1 VIAPEDLALLRRVLS
16 SGRPILVGKNAAGG
30 SVHGSVGNVALGAKS
45 LMLLPLMS
53 TKGPVGVLTLI
64 STKSARRFAGSDLA
78 VAEDLAARIG
88 TAIERAQLYNEAREA
103 VQARQDILAFVSHDL
118 KNSLMSLF
126 LNVEMLTRSAPRDE
140 RRRGWKQ
147 LERIRRGVT
156 QMQRMIE
163 DLLDVGSIESGRLA
177 IDSRE
182 HEIGELFADAVE
194 LSAPLIQD
202 KQIEIKIET
211 PPPPFKVRCD
221 RERMMQVFSNLIGNA
236 VKFVPERG
244 TIVLS
249 AAASGASA
257 LVAVRDTGPGIP
269 PARLPHLFQRYWQAD
284 ETARKGRGL
293 GLFITKGIVEAQGGV
308 IWAESQVGTGSGA
321 NDPRS
326 ELRHASAARER
337 AFARMIDRCSRL
349 PEAPSRHS
357 RNQPAAYSGID
368 RKALRLGRGPG
379 RVGHVPLGEP
389 EVDLHLLPHEGLRVL
404 GGEVEP
410 VGVHELD
417 RVLQPHLPGV
427 ERDLGVDLFAKLTL
441 DRLERQS
448 GELLAELFTHH
459 HARHAPS
466 LYRAPAQLT
475 RA

>member
-1 VIAPEDLALLRRVLS
+1 MRSVRERRSDLFDAPGSAREEKLRLLATASQVLASSFELAEPLRHVAQLAVARLADVVLIDLLGEKGDLSRVAMASAEAGPAEAPSATAIAPDDLALLRRVLS

-30 SVHGSVGNVALGAKS
+30 SVQGSVGNVALGAKS

-53 TKGPVGVLTLI
+53 QKGPVGVLTLV

-78 VAEDLAARIG
+78 VAEDLALRIG
-88 TAIERAQLYNEAREA
+88 TAIERAQLYNQAREA

-182 HEIGELFADAVE
+182 HEIGELFEDAVE
-194 LSAPLIQD
+194 MSAPLIHD
-202 KQIEIKIET
+202 KRIEIKIET

-308 IWAESQVGTGSGA
+308 IWAESQVGTGSTFFITL
-321 NDPRS
+321 P
-326 ELRHASAARER
+326 LITPIAR
-337 AFARMIDRCSRL
+337 
-349 PEAPSRHS
+349 
-357 RNQPAAYSGID
+357 
-368 RKALRLGRGPG
+368 
-379 RVGHVPLGEP
+379 
-389 EVDLHLLPHEGLRVL
+389 
-404 GGEVEP
+404 
-410 VGVHELD
+410 HEL
-417 RVLQPHLPGV
+417 VV
-427 ERDLGVDLFAKLTL
+427 EGGKRPAK
-441 DRLERQS
+441 
-448 GELLAELFTHH
+448 
-459 HARHAPS
+459 
-466 LYRAPAQLT
+466 RAPARLNSGT
-475 RA
+475 RNRIRAND

>member
-1 VIAPEDLALLRRVLS
+1 MRLRSARERRSDLFDGQGSPREEKLRLLATASQVLALSFDLTEPLREVARLAVVRLADVALIDVLGDKGDLNRVASAFAATGLERAAAGPSDLALRRQVVS
-16 SGRPILVGKNAAGG
+16 SGRPILIGKDGAGAAIPVDGVMG
-30 SVHGSVGNVALGAKS
+30 TKS

-53 TKGPVGVLTLI
+53 TKGPVGVLTLAA
-64 STKSARRFAGSDLA
+64 TRATRRFAGSDLA
-78 VAEDLAARIG
+78 VAQDLAARIG
-88 TAIERAQLYNEAREA
+88 TAVERAQLYNEAKEA

-126 LNVEMLTRSAPRDE
+126 LNVEMLMRSAPLDE

-147 LERIRRGVT
+147 LDRIRRGVN
-156 QMQRMIE
+156 QMRRMID

-182 HEIGELFADAVE
+182 HEMGELFEDAVE
-194 LSAPLIQD
+194 LSAPLIHD
-202 KQIEIKIET
+202 KRIEIKIEM

-236 VKFVPERG
+236 VKFVPEKG

-308 IWAESQVGTGSGA
+308 IWAESQVGTGSTFFITLPLVTPISRHELLVDGGKRPPKRAPTRISTGTRNRIRA
-321 NDPRS
+321 ND
-326 ELRHASAARER
+326 
-337 AFARMIDRCSRL
+337 
-349 PEAPSRHS
+349 
-357 RNQPAAYSGID
+357 
-368 RKALRLGRGPG
+368 
-379 RVGHVPLGEP
+379 
-389 EVDLHLLPHEGLRVL
+389 
-404 GGEVEP
+404 
-410 VGVHELD
+410 
-417 RVLQPHLPGV
+417 
-427 ERDLGVDLFAKLTL
+427 
-441 DRLERQS
+441 
-448 GELLAELFTHH
+448 
-459 HARHAPS
+459 
-466 LYRAPAQLT
+466 
-475 RA
+475 

>member
-1 VIAPEDLALLRRVLS
+1 MGSVKERRSDLFDAPGTAREEKLRLLATASQVLASSFELSEPLRHVAQLAVARLADVVLIDLLGEKGDLNRVALASEAGPAEAPAAIAAEDLALLRRVLS
-16 SGRPILVGKNAAGG
+16 SGRPILVRKNAPGG
-30 SVHGSVGNVALGAKS
+30 SAPGNAGAVPAGAKS
-45 LMLLPLMS
+45 VVLLPLMS
-53 TKGPVGVLTLI
+53 SKGPVGVLTLV
-64 STKSARRFAGSDLA
+64 STKSARRFAGSDLE

-88 TAIERAQLYNEAREA
+88 TAVERAQLYNEAREA

-182 HEIGELFADAVE
+182 HEIGELFEDAVE
-194 LSAPLIQD
+194 LSAPLIHD
-202 KQIEIKIET
+202 KRIEIKIET

-308 IWAESQVGTGSGA
+308 IWAESQVGTGST
-321 NDPRS
+321 
-326 ELRHASAARER
+326 
-337 AFARMIDRCSRL
+337 FFITL
-349 PEAPSRHS
+349 PLITPIAH
-357 RNQPAAYSGID
+357 
-368 RKALRLGRGPG
+368 
-379 RVGHVPLGEP
+379 
-389 EVDLHLLPHEGLRVL
+389 
-404 GGEVEP
+404 
-410 VGVHELD
+410 HEL
-417 RVLQPHLPGV
+417 VV
-427 ERDLGVDLFAKLTL
+427 EGGKRPAK
-441 DRLERQS
+441 
-448 GELLAELFTHH
+448 
-459 HARHAPS
+459 
-466 LYRAPAQLT
+466 RAPARLNSAT
-475 RA
+475 RNRIRAND

>member
-1 VIAPEDLALLRRVLS
+1 MRSVRERRSDLFDAPGSAREEKLRLLATASQVLASSFELDQPLRHVAQLAAERLADVVLIDLLGTKGDLSRVAMARAEAAPAEAQPTTIAPEDLALLRRVLS

-30 SVHGSVGNVALGAKS
+30 SVQGSVGNVALGAKS

-53 TKGPVGVLTLI
+53 QKGPLGVLTLV

-78 VAEDLAARIG
+78 VAEDLALRIG
-88 TAIERAQLYNEAREA
+88 TAIERAQLYNQARAA

-182 HEIGELFADAVE
+182 HEIGDLFADAVE
-194 LSAPLIQD
+194 MSAPLIHD
-202 KQIEIKIET
+202 KRIEIKIET

-308 IWAESQVGTGSGA
+308 IWAESQVGTGSTFFITL
-321 NDPRS
+321 P
-326 ELRHASAARER
+326 LITPIAR
-337 AFARMIDRCSRL
+337 
-349 PEAPSRHS
+349 
-357 RNQPAAYSGID
+357 
-368 RKALRLGRGPG
+368 
-379 RVGHVPLGEP
+379 
-389 EVDLHLLPHEGLRVL
+389 
-404 GGEVEP
+404 
-410 VGVHELD
+410 HEL
-417 RVLQPHLPGV
+417 VV
-427 ERDLGVDLFAKLTL
+427 EGGKRP
-441 DRLERQS
+441 
-448 GELLAELFTHH
+448 
-459 HARHAPS
+459 AR
-466 LYRAPAQLT
+466 RAPARINSGT
-475 RA
+475 RNRIRAND

>member
-1 VIAPEDLALLRRVLS
+1 MRSARERRSDLFDAPGSAREEKLRLLATASQVLATSFDLSEPLRHVAQLAVARLADVALIDLLGEKGDLTRVAMASGDDGPEAPPSAATGPDDLALLRRVLS
-16 SGRPILVGKNAAGG
+16 SGRPILLGKYGASAHVSGQ
-30 SVHGSVGNVALGAKS
+30 SGNVGSAGVGTFGNFGLSARS

-53 TKGPVGVLTLI
+53 QKGPVGVLTLA

-88 TAIERAQLYNEAREA
+88 TALERAQLYNEAREA

-177 IDSRE
+177 IDTRE
-182 HEIGELFADAVE
+182 HEIGQLFADAVE
-194 LSAPLIQD
+194 LSAPLIHD
-202 KQIEIKIET
+202 KRIEIKLET
-211 PPPPFKVRCD
+211 PAPPFKVRCD

-269 PARLPHLFQRYWQAD
+269 AARLPHLFQRYWQAD

-308 IWAESQVGTGSGA
+308 IWAESQVGTGSTFFITLPLITPIARPELVVDGAKRPAKRAPPRLNSATRNRIRA
-321 NDPRS
+321 ND
-326 ELRHASAARER
+326 
-337 AFARMIDRCSRL
+337 
-349 PEAPSRHS
+349 
-357 RNQPAAYSGID
+357 
-368 RKALRLGRGPG
+368 
-379 RVGHVPLGEP
+379 
-389 EVDLHLLPHEGLRVL
+389 
-404 GGEVEP
+404 
-410 VGVHELD
+410 
-417 RVLQPHLPGV
+417 
-427 ERDLGVDLFAKLTL
+427 
-441 DRLERQS
+441 
-448 GELLAELFTHH
+448 
-459 HARHAPS
+459 
-466 LYRAPAQLT
+466 
-475 RA
+475 

>member
-1 VIAPEDLALLRRVLS
+1 MRSVRERRSDLFDAPGSAREERLRLLATASQVLASSFELAQPLQHVAQLAAARLADVVLIDLLGEKGDLNRVAMAFSEAGPGEPPSTAIAPDDLTLLRRVLS
-16 SGRPILVGKNAAGG
+16 SGRPILVGRNAVAGSTTAGPG
-30 SVHGSVGNVALGAKS
+30 SLAVGAKS
-45 LMLLPLMS
+45 LMMLPLMS
-53 TKGPVGVLTLI
+53 TKGPVGVLTLV
-64 STKSARRFAGSDLA
+64 STRSARRFAGSDLA
-78 VAEDLAARIG
+78 VAEDLVARIG
-88 TAIERAQLYNEAREA
+88 TAVERARLYNQAREA

-126 LNVEMLTRSAPRDE
+126 LNVEMLTRSAPHDE

-182 HEIGELFADAVE
+182 HEIGELFKDAVE
-194 LSAPLIQD
+194 LSAPLIHD
-202 KQIEIKIET
+202 KRIEIKIET
-211 PPPPFKVRCD
+211 PPAPFKVRCD

-269 PARLPHLFQRYWQAD
+269 PARIPHLFQRYWQAD

-308 IWAESQVGTGSGA
+308 IWAESQVGTGSTFFITLPLITPITRRELVVEGGKRPARRAPPRLNNSTRTRIRA
-321 NDPRS
+321 ND
-326 ELRHASAARER
+326 
-337 AFARMIDRCSRL
+337 
-349 PEAPSRHS
+349 
-357 RNQPAAYSGID
+357 
-368 RKALRLGRGPG
+368 
-379 RVGHVPLGEP
+379 
-389 EVDLHLLPHEGLRVL
+389 
-404 GGEVEP
+404 
-410 VGVHELD
+410 
-417 RVLQPHLPGV
+417 
-427 ERDLGVDLFAKLTL
+427 
-441 DRLERQS
+441 
-448 GELLAELFTHH
+448 
-459 HARHAPS
+459 
-466 LYRAPAQLT
+466 
-475 RA
+475 